1 MQRREFLGVIGSL
14 SATGCVGNSTSSG
27 ESTTTS
33 VSTATT
39 ETKTDASTER
49 TMTGSSPSDTELLRS
64 VSVER
69 RDSLASRLQTQLNV
83 ELPKSN
89 ITPDHTA
96 VVEIKL
102 VNVSKSKQTYE
113 FGPLSVF
120 SATASTDNR
129 WLLVEPEQLE
139 RPSDQCWSHPK
150 SKKEPGALATRRE
163 LAPDE
168 SATRKFEL
176 WSNSRS
182 VEDDCM
188 PPGEY
193 RFEDEYHVRRT
204 DEADSEFTWGFTLKI
219 RE

>member
-1 MQRREFLGVIGSL
+1 MAIVGSL
-14 SATGCVGNSTSSG
+14 SVAGCVGDW
-27 ESTTTS
+27 ESDSESMPTS
-33 VSTATT
+33 VSTASETTVT
-39 ETKTDASTER
+39 ETDAPAER
-49 TMTGSSPSDTELLRS
+49 TMTGSTPSDTEPLRS

-89 ITPDHTA
+89 ITPEHTA
-96 VVEIKL
+96 VIEVEL
-102 VNVSKSKQTYE
+102 VNASESKQTYE
-113 FGPLSVF
+113 FGPVPVF
-120 SATASTDNR
+120 SATASTDSQ
-129 WLLVEPEQLE
+129 WLLVKPGQLD
-139 RPSDQCWSHPK
+139 RPSDGCWSHPK

-182 VEDDCM
+182 AGDGCM
-188 PPGEY
+188 PSGKY
-193 RFEDEYHVRRT
+193 RFEDEYRVRRA
-204 DEADSEFTWGFTLKI
+204 DGADSEFTWGFTLEI